1 MKEALVNI
9 AKDTGVILEN
19 EPQCKNDWAALAQLL
34 GVKVFHISERDTQIP
49 RVSKRRGEFVN
60 TWSCPGFISE
70 GSQPSELGWGTHEKD
85 LPRDGHHHTFGN
97 NSAIYLARPG
107 ISTRVRTWTP
117 LEENFIGFLITHNEA
132 ISIADYL
139 SVRDDQG
146 VVVYRPTVHY
156 AYHPCDSAVL
166 SLHELQGKNLKYEDL
181 KMRVMITD
189 IEEGMDELGILL
201 CGHKKNAYWYG
212 SQLTTEQAMKVAP
225 NTSATSLQV
234 CAAVLS
240 SMVWAIENPNEGI
253 VEAEDMD
260 YKRILEIAV
269 PYLGDVVGEYTD
281 WTPLQDRG
289 LLFPEELDLEDC
301 WQFKNI
307 RVD

>member
-1 MKEALVNI
+1 M
-9 AKDTGVILEN
+9 
-19 EPQCKNDWAALAQLL
+19 
-34 GVKVFHISERDTQIP
+34 
-49 RVSKRRGEFVN
+49 
-60 TWSCPGFISE
+60 
-70 GSQPSELGWGTHEKD
+70 
-85 LPRDGHHHTFGN
+85 
-97 NSAIYLARPG
+97 
-107 ISTRVRTWTP
+107 
-117 LEENFIGFLITHNEA
+117 
-132 ISIADYL
+132 
-139 SVRDDQG
+139 
-146 VVVYRPTVHY
+146 
-156 AYHPCDSAVL
+156 
-166 SLHELQGKNLKYEDL
+166 NLY
-181 KMRVMITD
+181 
-189 IEEGMDELGILL
+189 LL